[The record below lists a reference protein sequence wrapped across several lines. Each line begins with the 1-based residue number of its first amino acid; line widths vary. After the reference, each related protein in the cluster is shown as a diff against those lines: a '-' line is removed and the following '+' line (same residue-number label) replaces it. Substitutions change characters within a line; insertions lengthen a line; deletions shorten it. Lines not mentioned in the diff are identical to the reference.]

1 MEGRPDLNPGD
12 EAPPGEPSAGENLC
26 PICSGLGDIDGHRCD
41 NCGGSG
47 KIEAGIGGA

>member
-1 MEGRPDLNPGD
+1 MEGRPDLKPGD
-12 EAPPGEPSAGENLC
+12 EAPPGAEAAGENLC

-41 NCGGSG
+41 ECAGTG